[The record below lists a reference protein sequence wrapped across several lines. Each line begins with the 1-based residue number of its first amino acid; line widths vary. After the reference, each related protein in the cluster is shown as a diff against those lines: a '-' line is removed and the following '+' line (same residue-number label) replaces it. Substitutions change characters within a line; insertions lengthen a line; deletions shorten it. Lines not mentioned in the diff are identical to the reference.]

1 MPGIQAVRIEIA
13 GEIALKPTLFLASTL
28 NLYVLPTIRGKLVV
42 NYFKV
47 IPPCKQTKVSVA
59 QSNDIRQSMT
69 GEPPSDMPSLQVN
82 CITYLLVTAKLFVR
96 ATGMSGTIT
105 INAPLP

>member
-1 MPGIQAVRIEIA
+1 
-13 GEIALKPTLFLASTL
+13 
-28 NLYVLPTIRGKLVV
+28 
-42 NYFKV
+42 
-47 IPPCKQTKVSVA
+47 
-59 QSNDIRQSMT
+59 MT